1 MASRSLAYPSAVDL
15 PADADT
21 GAAVTHM
28 CRRLC
33 ALRAQLSGGGG
44 GEVAGGDDAS
54 LLCRINMILTIADAF
69 FPVGLHA
76 AAADT

>member
-1 MASRSLAYPSAVDL
+1 
-15 PADADT
+15 
-21 GAAVTHM
+21 M

-33 ALRAQLSGGGG
+33 ALRAQLSGGGGG

>member
-1 MASRSLAYPSAVDL
+1 
-15 PADADT
+15 
-21 GAAVTHM
+21 M
-28 CRRLC
+28 CCRLC